1 MKLVHV
7 TDLHIVPPGVLLYG
21 LDPAERLDSVIAAIN
36 RDHSDA
42 EICVFTGDLADKGDA
57 ASYER
62 LRDRLRSLSVPYRL
76 LLGNHDHRAP
86 FLEVFADHPRDENGY
101 VQSFHDCAAGRLI
114 FLDTLVEGHG
124 YGALDQGRLDWLAA
138 CLQSAGPMPAY
149 IFAHHPLSPIGL
161 RHFEPYGLDDSAAI
175 MDTVRAAGT
184 VRHVFFG
191 HVHIDANGSWCGVP
205 FSCNRGVAHQIEPHL
220 SRSEAIFIAGA
231 PTFSVALIDEQ
242 DVLINRFDA
251 SEPVVIGQWPPK

>member
-7 TDLHIVPPGVLLYG
+7 TDLHTVPPGDRLYG
-21 LDPAERLDSVIAAIN
+21 LDPAERLDTVIAAIN
-36 RDHSDA
+36 RDHGDA

-57 ASYER
+57 ASYAQ
-62 LRDRLRSLSVPYRL
+62 LRDCLQALAVPYRL
-76 LLGNHDHRAP
+76 LLGNHDNRAA
-86 FLEVFADHPRDENGY
+86 FLEVFTDHSRDAHGF

-138 CLQSAGPMPAY
+138 CLEDASTTPAY
-149 IFAHHPLSPIGL
+149 IFTHHPLSPIGL
-161 RHFEPYGLDDSAAI
+161 PHFEPYGLNDSAAI
-175 MDTVRAAGT
+175 MDRVLAAGT

-191 HVHIDANGSWCGVP
+191 HVHVDANGSWRGVP
-205 FSCNRGVAHQIEPHL
+205 FSCNRGVAHQIEPNL

-231 PTFSVALIDEQ
+231 PTFSVALIDEH